1 MYTCSAENL
10 IATKE
15 LLSCK
20 KIKGRT
26 EAPSTTDFG
35 RSGSVFV
42 RQRDRQ
48 QHSSS
53 SRHKSSSKEE
63 AGFCF

>member
-1 MYTCSAENL
+1 MYTCCAENL

-20 KIKGRT
+20 KVKGRT
-26 EAPSTTDFG
+26 EAPSTTDFE
-35 RSGSVFV
+35 RSVSVFV

-48 QHSSS
+48 QQPSQ
-53 SRHKSSSKEE
+53 EQ
-63 AGFCF
+63 

>member
-1 MYTCSAENL
+1 MYTCCAENL

-20 KIKGRT
+20 KVKGRT
-26 EAPSTTDFG
+26 EAPSTTDFE
-35 RSGSVFV
+35 RSVSVFV

-48 QHSSS
+48 QAAVT
-53 SRHKSSSKEE
+53 RAVVKRKPD
-63 AGFCF
+63 FVF